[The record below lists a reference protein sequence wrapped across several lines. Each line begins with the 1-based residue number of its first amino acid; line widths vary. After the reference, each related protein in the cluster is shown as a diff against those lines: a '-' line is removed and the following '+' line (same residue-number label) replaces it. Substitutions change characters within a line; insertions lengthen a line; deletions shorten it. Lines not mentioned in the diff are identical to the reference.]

1 MTQQV
6 VIAAARSDEVKLK
19 IGRCQLNKFP
29 KIAAAM
35 MLLVTLAVAQ
45 EARPEEQTRVFQENG
60 RWSRQITG
68 SIAAAK
74 NLRVKVDSGVVR
86 VVGGSQSTISYVV
99 NNRSYASSE
108 DKARREFESYKI
120 SVSAR
125 GDTVWVVGE
134 WQGSRPRRSSSE
146 FVINIPRNTDLVKV
160 ETEGGDL
167 TATGIAGRLE
177 GETGGGSIRLDD
189 IGGVISAETGG
200 GSIDVGTVGGDLSLR
215 TGGGA
220 IKVVSAKGK
229 INAETGGG
237 SVVVVSGMQ
246 GAVLETGGGDIEVQ
260 HCAGSLK
267 VTTGGGSIDLGEIAG
282 HAEVETGGGS
292 ICLTSA
298 TGAVKAQT
306 GGGSITLN
314 GVTAANAET
323 GAGGIVAKFVS
334 GGERTDSVLET
345 SAGDITVYLAPT
357 LNITIR
363 ASIELANGHRIRSDF
378 SEIRVTTEG
387 GQWGPGTATAEGNL
401 NGGGPTLKV
410 RTTTGDIT
418 FLASR

>member
-1 MTQQV
+1 
-6 VIAAARSDEVKLK
+6 LK
-19 IGRCQLNKFP
+19 RLP
-29 KIAAAM
+29 KITA
-35 MLLVTLAVAQ
+35 LLLLLLPLAVAQ
-45 EARPEEQTRVFQENG
+45 ETRSDEQTRVYQENG
-60 RWSRQITG
+60 KWSRQITG
-68 SIAAAK
+68 SLAAAK

-86 VVGGSQSTISYVV
+86 VAGGSQPTISYVIS
-99 NNRSYASSE
+99 NHSYASSE
-108 DKARREFESYKI
+108 DKARREFESYK
-120 SVSAR
+120 VSAYVR
-125 GDTVWVVGE
+125 GDTAWVVAE
-134 WQGSRPRRSSSE
+134 WEGSKPHRSSSE
-146 FVINIPRNTDLVKV
+146 FVINVPRNTDLVKV
-160 ETEGGDL
+160 ETDGGDL
-167 TATGIAGRLE
+167 TATGIAGRVE
-177 GETGGGSIRLDD
+177 GETGGGSIHLDD
-189 IGGVISAETGG
+189 IAGVISAETGG
-200 GSIDVGTVGGDLSLR
+200 GSIDVGTVGGDLTVR
-215 TGGGA
+215 TGGGSIRVA
-220 IKVVSAKGK
+220 SAKGK

-246 GAVLETGGGDIEVQ
+246 GVVLSTGGGNLEVQ
-260 HCAGSLK
+260 RCAGSLK
-267 VTTGGGSIDLGEIAG
+267 ATTGGGSIDLGEIG
-282 HAEVETGGGS
+282 GPAEIETGGGS
-292 ICLTSA
+292 IRLSSA
-298 TGAVKAQT
+298 TGAVRAET

-323 GAGGIVAKFVS
+323 SAGGIVAKFVS

>member
-1 MTQQV
+1 
-6 VIAAARSDEVKLK
+6 LK
-19 IGRCQLNKFP
+19 RFP
-29 KIAAAM
+29 KIIAV
-35 MLLVTLAVAQ
+35 MLLLLPLAVAQ
-45 EARPEEQTRVFQENG
+45 EGRPDEQTRVYQENG
-60 RWSRQITG
+60 KWSRQITG
-68 SIAAAK
+68 SLAAAK

-86 VVGGSQSTISYVV
+86 VTGSSQQTISYVIS
-99 NNRSYASSE
+99 NHSYASAE
-108 DKARREFESYKI
+108 EKARREFESYKI
-120 SVSAR
+120 SAYVR
-125 GDTVWVVGE
+125 GDTAWVVAE
-134 WQGSRPRRSSSE
+134 WEGSRPHRSSSE
-146 FVINIPRNTDLVKV
+146 FVINVPRNTDLVKV
-160 ETEGGDL
+160 ETDGGDL
-167 TATGIAGRLE
+167 TATGVAGRVE
-177 GETGGGSIRLDD
+177 GETGGGSIHLDD

-200 GSIDVGTVGGDLSLR
+200 GSIDVGTVGGDLTLR
-215 TGGGA
+215 TGGGS

-246 GAVLETGGGDIEVQ
+246 GAVLETGGGSIEVQ
-260 HCAGSLK
+260 RCAGSLK
-267 VTTGGGSIDLGEIAG
+267 VTTGGGSIDLGEIG
-282 HAEVETGGGS
+282 GPAEIETGGGS
-292 ICLTSA
+292 IRLSSA
-298 TGAVKAQT
+298 TGAVRAET

-314 GVTAANAET
+314 GVTAAKAET

-357 LNITIR
+357 LNITIQ

-387 GQWGPGTATAEGNL
+387 GEWGPGTATAEGNL

-418 FLASR
+418 FLANR

>member
-1 MTQQV
+1 M
-6 VIAAARSDEVKLK
+6 
-19 IGRCQLNKFP
+19 NKFP
-29 KIAAAM
+29 KMAALM
-35 MLLVTLAVAQ
+35 PLLLALAVAQ
-45 EARPEEQTRVFQENG
+45 EARPDEQTRVYQENG
-60 RWSRQITG
+60 KWSRQITG
-68 SIAAAK
+68 SLAAAK

-86 VVGGSQSTISYVV
+86 VADSAQPNINYVIS
-99 NNRSYASSE
+99 NHSYAASE
-108 DKARREFESYKI
+108 EKARREFESYKI
-120 SVSAR
+120 SVYVR
-125 GDTVWVVGE
+125 GDTAWVLGE

-167 TATGIAGRLE
+167 TATGIAGRVE
-177 GETGGGSIRLDD
+177 GETGGGSIHLDD
-189 IGGVISAETGG
+189 IGSAITAETGG
-200 GSIDVGTVGGDLSLR
+200 GSL
-215 TGGGA
+215 
-220 IKVVSAKGK
+220 
-229 INAETGGG
+229 
-237 SVVVVSGMQ
+237 VVVSGLQ
-246 GAVLETGGGDIEVQ
+246 GAVLETGGGSIEVQ
-260 HCAGSLK
+260 RCAGSLK
-267 VTTGGGSIDLGEIAG
+267 VTTGGGSIELGEIAG
-282 HAEVETGGGS
+282 PAEIETGGGS
-292 ICLTSA
+292 IRLSSA
-298 TGAVKAQT
+298 TGAVRAET

-314 GVTAANAET
+314 GVPAARAET

-345 SAGDITVYLAPT
+345 SAGDITVYLAPN

-387 GQWGPGTATAEGNL
+387 GEWGPGTATAEGKL

>member
-1 MTQQV
+1 
-6 VIAAARSDEVKLK
+6 LK
-19 IGRCQLNKFP
+19 KAP
-29 KIAAAM
+29 KIVA
-35 MLLVTLAVAQ
+35 LLLLLLPLAVAQ
-45 EARPEEQTRVFQENG
+45 EARPDEQTRVYQENG

-68 SIAAAK
+68 SLAAAK

-86 VVGGSQSTISYVV
+86 VVGGSQPAISYVI
-99 NNRSYASSE
+99 NNHSYATSE
-108 DKARREFESYKI
+108 EKARREFESYKI
-120 SVSAR
+120 SAYVR
-125 GDTVWVVGE
+125 GDTAWVVAE
-134 WQGSRPRRSSSE
+134 WEGSRPRRSSSE
-146 FVINIPRNTDLVKV
+146 FVINVPRNMDLVKV
-160 ETEGGDL
+160 ETDGGDL
-167 TATGIAGRLE
+167 VATGIAGRVE
-177 GETGGGSIRLDD
+177 GETGGGSIHLDD

-200 GSIDVGTVGGDLSLR
+200 GSIDVGTVGGDLTLR
-215 TGGGA
+215 TGGGG
-220 IKVVSAKGK
+220 IKVGSAKGK

-237 SVVVVSGMQ
+237 SVVLVSGMQ
-246 GAVLETGGGDIEVQ
+246 GAVLQTGGGSIEVQ
-260 HCAGSLK
+260 RCAGSLR

-282 HAEVETGGGS
+282 SAQIETGGGS
-292 ICLTSA
+292 IRLSSA
-298 TGAVKAQT
+298 TGAVRAET

-314 GVTAANAET
+314 GVTAAKAET

-334 GGERTDSVLET
+334 GADRTDSVLET

-363 ASIELANGHRIRSDF
+363 ASIELANGHRIHSDF

-410 RTTTGDIT
+410 RTTTGDIS

>member
-1 MTQQV
+1 LK
-6 VIAAARSDEVKLK
+6 KLSK
-19 IGRCQLNKFP
+19 MVALL
-29 KIAAAM
+29 
-35 MLLVTLAVAQ
+35 LLVVPLAVAQ
-45 EARPEEQTRVFQENG
+45 ETRPDEQTRVYPENG
-60 RWSRQITG
+60 KWSRQITG
-68 SIAAAK
+68 SLAAAK

-86 VVGGSQSTISYVV
+86 VAGASQQNISYVIS
-99 NNRSYASSE
+99 NHSYASSE
-108 DKARREFESYKI
+108 EKARHEFESYKI
-120 SVSAR
+120 NVYVR
-125 GDTVWVVGE
+125 GDTAWVTGE
-134 WQGSRPRRSSSE
+134 WEGGKPRRSSSE
-146 FVINIPRNTDLVKV
+146 FIINVPRGTDLVKV

-167 TATGIAGRLE
+167 TATGIAGRVE

-189 IGGVISAETGG
+189 IGGLINAETGG
-200 GSIDVGTVGGDLSLR
+200 GSIDVGTVGGEITLR
-215 TGGGA
+215 TGGGS
-220 IKVVSAKGK
+220 IKVASAKGK

-237 SVVVVSGMQ
+237 SVLVVSGMQ
-246 GAVLETGGGDIEVQ
+246 GAVLESGGGSIEVQ
-260 HCAGSLK
+260 RCSGSLK
-267 VTTGGGSIDLGEIAG
+267 VTTGGGSIELGEIAG
-282 HAEVETGGGS
+282 PAVIETGGGS
-292 ICLTSA
+292 IRLSSA
-298 TGAVKAQT
+298 TGAVKAET

-314 GVTAANAET
+314 GVPAARAET

-334 GGERTDSVLET
+334 GTDRTDSVLET

-387 GQWGPGTATAEGNL
+387 GEWGPGTATAEGNL

>member
-1 MTQQV
+1 VKQV
-6 VIAAARSDEVKLK
+6 SRILAAV
-19 IGRCQLNKFP
+19 
-29 KIAAAM
+29 
-35 MLLVTLAVAQ
+35 LLLLSLAVAQ
-45 EARPEEQTRVFQENG
+45 EARSEGQTRVYQENG
-60 RWSRQITG
+60 KWSRQITG
-68 SIAAAK
+68 SLAAAK

-86 VVGGSQSTISYVV
+86 VAGGSQSTITYVIS
-99 NNRSYASSE
+99 NHSYASSE
-108 DKARREFESYKI
+108 EKARREFDSYKI
-120 SVSAR
+120 STYVR
-125 GDTVWVVGE
+125 GETAWVVAE
-134 WQGSRPRRSSSE
+134 WEGSRPHRSSSE
-146 FVINIPRNTDLVKV
+146 FVINVPRNIDLVKV
-160 ETEGGDL
+160 ETDGGDL
-167 TATGIAGRLE
+167 TATGVAGRVE
-177 GETGGGSIRLDD
+177 GETGGGSIHLDD

-200 GSIDVGTVGGDLSLR
+200 GSIDVGTVGGDLTLR
-215 TGGGA
+215 TGGGS
-220 IKVVSAKGK
+220 INVTSAKGK

-237 SVVVVSGMQ
+237 SVVVVSSMQ
-246 GAVLETGGGDIEVQ
+246 GAVIETGGGSIEVQ
-260 HCAGSLK
+260 RCGGSLK

-282 HAEVETGGGS
+282 PAEIETGGGS
-292 ICLTSA
+292 IRLTSA
-298 TGAVKAQT
+298 TGAVRAET

-314 GVTAANAET
+314 GVTAAKAET

-357 LNITIR
+357 LNITIQ